1 MLLDKIKALAAQH
14 QADNIA
20 TRRHLH
26 AHPELSYQEFETS
39 KYVQARLTEIGIP
52 FTVIATTG
60 VLGIIEGKNPTK
72 RVIALRADMDAL
84 PIIEEN
90 TIDYKSTN
98 EGVMHACGH
107 DVHTTILLGAAKVLW
122 TLRDEFEGTI
132 KLLFQPGEE
141 KNPGGASYMIRDGAL
156 ENPKPQGIVGLHV
169 HPGLNE
175 GKLSFR
181 KGRVMASADEL
192 YVSIK
197 GPGGHAATPHQT
209 VDTILVAAQLIQSL
223 QTIISRNRNPQ
234 NPSKRVIALRA
245 DMDALPIIEENKIDY
260 KSNNDGVM
268 HACGHDVHTTI
279 LLGAAKILWS
289 LREEFEGT
297 IKLLFQPGEEKNPG
311 GATYMIRDG
320 ALENPKPQGIVG
332 LHVHPGLNEGKLSFR
347 KGRVMASADE
357 LYISIKGP
365 GGHAATPHQ
374 TVDTILVAAQL
385 IQSLQTIIA
394 RNRNPQNPS
403 VLSICSI
410 HGGNTTNVIP
420 SEVKLMGTFRAMD
433 EVWRF
438 QAHDLMLQQAK
449 GIAIATGAEIDF
461 RVDVGYPTVD
471 NEPILT
477 EAAWRLADAYMGKEN
492 VEETEKRMGA
502 EDFGYY
508 SQVIPGCFFRLGV
521 RNESAGIVH
530 NVHTPHFNID
540 EAAIEQGVG
549 MMAWLGTQ
557 L

>member
-1 MLLDKIKALAAQH
+1 MLLDKIKTLAAQH
-14 QADNIA
+14 QAENIA
-20 TRRHLH
+20 IRRHLH

-39 KYVQARLTEIGIP
+39 KYVQAQLTAIGIP

-60 VLGIIEGKNPTK
+60 VLGIIEGKNP
-72 RVIALRADMDAL
+72 
-84 PIIEEN
+84 
-90 TIDYKSTN
+90 
-98 EGVMHACGH
+98 
-107 DVHTTILLGAAKVLW
+107 
-122 TLRDEFEGTI
+122 
-132 KLLFQPGEE
+132 
-141 KNPGGASYMIRDGAL
+141 
-156 ENPKPQGIVGLHV
+156 
-169 HPGLNE
+169 
-175 GKLSFR
+175 
-181 KGRVMASADEL
+181 
-192 YVSIK
+192 
-197 GPGGHAATPHQT
+197 
-209 VDTILVAAQLIQSL
+209 
-223 QTIISRNRNPQ
+223 
-234 NPSKRVIALRA
+234 SKRVIALRA
-245 DMDALPIIEENKIDY
+245 DMDALPILEENEIDY
-260 KSNNDGVM
+260 KSNMDGVM

-279 LLGAAKILWS
+279 LLGAAKILWT
-289 LREEFEGT
+289 LKDEFEGT

-320 ALENPKPQGIVG
+320 ALENPTPKGIVG

-385 IQSLQTIIA
+385 IQSLQTIIS

-438 QAHDLMLQQAK
+438 KAHELMLEQAK
-449 GIAIATGAEIDF
+449 GIALATGAEIDF
-461 RVDVGYPTVD
+461 KVDVGYPTVD
-471 NEPILT
+471 NEPMIT
-477 EAAWRLADAYMGKEN
+477 EAAWRLADQYMGKDN

-521 RNESAGIVH
+521 RNESMGIVH

-549 MMAWLGTQ
+549 MMAWLGVQ